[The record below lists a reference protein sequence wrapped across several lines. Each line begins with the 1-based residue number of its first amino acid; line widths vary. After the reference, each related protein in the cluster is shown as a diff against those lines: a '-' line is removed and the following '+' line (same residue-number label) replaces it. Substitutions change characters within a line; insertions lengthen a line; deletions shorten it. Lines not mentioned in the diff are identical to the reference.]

1 MIDCLEVTI
10 LAKEW
15 SGGLGMNSDAPAV
28 ANDFLAEV
36 RSRFGVLPNFFC
48 TAASAPGLIE
58 ELWGFAKSAYLDS
71 PLPALFKERLFV
83 QLSRFCDIRYCII
96 RHVGFLVG
104 EGRPAG
110 DASVPPE
117 SVTQAI
123 ALLSRPVPDVKRL
136 DHSLAQL
143 EALASPVA
151 IPEPETELEGA
162 LFDALTILFVKPRG
176 AERARHAIAH
186 ALGEPTFEILTAF
199 LAFVRT
205 AHYWTE
211 THPTLGVED
220 DMVALMR
227 NHPVL
232 ARLMLD
238 PSEAEWAHSGEA
250 LRRALDDLRST
261 SGALRSSEE
270 RFRAL
275 ITATSDMLYR
285 MSPDWE
291 EMQALDGKGLLP
303 DTTLPDRN
311 WLVHYIPK
319 DEQARVSAAIRSALL
334 TKGVFELEHRVFRY
348 DGTTGWILSRAVP
361 ILNENNEVLEWFGA
375 AIDLTARKN
384 AEDALRDADRRKDEF
399 LATLA
404 HELRNPLAPL
414 RNGLQIAR
422 LNSPADAP
430 FRRTIEMMDRQ
441 VSMLVHLVD
450 DLMDVSRIT
459 TGKIDLRRERVTLR
473 AVLAASAEAARSAI
487 DARGH
492 RLVIELSVEE
502 LSVDGDFDRLTQVF
516 SNLLSNAAKYT
527 DAGGTIQLQVAREG
541 AEGVVSVADTGIGIA
556 AADLPG
562 IFKMFSQVHSHRGH
576 ADGGLGIGLSLVR
589 QLVEMH
595 GGSVQVASPGEG
607 RGSTFSVRL
616 PLTEPDATTTP
627 ERPAIVLEV
636 VGTPRRR
643 ILVVDDN
650 VDAASSLAMLLEQMG
665 HEVVT
670 ASDGEEGVTKAA
682 AFSPHVVFLDL
693 GMPRMDG
700 AEAAKRL
707 RTLPGGGQTILIALT
722 GWGQE
727 HDRQRT
733 RAAGFDHHFLKP
745 IDPDSLEQ
753 LF

>member
-1 MIDCLEVTI
+1 M
-10 LAKEW
+10 
-15 SGGLGMNSDAPAV
+15 SSDTPLV

-71 PLPALFKERLFV
+71 PLPPLFKERLFV

-104 EGRPAG
+104 QGRPAG

-123 ALLSRPVPDVKRL
+123 ALLSRPVPDGARL
-136 DHSLAQL
+136 ERSLTLL
-143 EALASPVA
+143 ERVAAPIA
-151 IPEPETELEGA
+151 IPEPEAELEGA
-162 LFDALTILFVKPRG
+162 LFDALTILFVRPRG
-176 AERARHAIAH
+176 AERTRHAIAH

-232 ARLMLD
+232 ARLLLD
-238 PSEAEWAHSGEA
+238 SSEPEWAAHSGEV

-270 RFRAL
+270 RFCAL
-275 ITATSDMLYR
+275 VTATSDMLYR
-285 MSPDWE
+285 MSPDWG

-311 WLVHYIPK
+311 WLVRYIPE
-319 DEQARVSAAIRSALL
+319 DEQTRVSAAIRSAVL
-334 TKGVFELEHRVFRY
+334 TKGVFELEHRVLRN
-348 DGTTGWILSRAVP
+348 DGTMGWILSRAVP
-361 ILNENNEVLEWFGA
+361 ILNESNEVIEWFGA
-375 AIDLTARKN
+375 ALDLTARKS
-384 AEDALRDADRRKDEF
+384 AEDALHDADRRKDEF

-459 TGKIDLRRERVTLR
+459 TGKIELRREKVTLR

-492 RLVIELSVEE
+492 RLLIELSAEELSVE
-502 LSVDGDFDRLTQVF
+502 GDFDRLTQVF

-527 DAGGTIQLQVAREG
+527 DAGGTIKLRVAREG
-541 AEGVVSVADTGIGIA
+541 AEGVVSVADTGIGIP
-556 AADLPG
+556 AADLPV
-562 IFKMFSQVHSHRGH
+562 IFKMFSQVHAHRGH

-595 GGSVQVASPGEG
+595 GGTVQVASPGEG
-607 RGSTFSVRL
+607 GGSTFSVRL
-616 PLTEPDATTTP
+616 PLTELAATTAP
-627 ERPAIVLEV
+627 ERPAIVPEAAA
-636 VGTPRRR
+636 TPRRR

-650 VDAASSLAMLLEQMG
+650 EDAASSLAMLLEQMG

-670 ASDGEEGVTKAA
+670 ASDGEECLTKAA

-700 AEAAKRL
+700 TEAAKRL

-727 HDRQRT
+727 RDRQRT